1 VSRVALK
8 VLSDSSPALNAPQF
22 IRGEGIHLIRDDG
35 AVFVDAASG
44 TFNLPLGY
52 NHPEIVEAVVE
63 QVRRYSHL
71 SSTIR
76 TDRGPNALDE
86 LIEQAPSNIQAGWFR
101 DLTGSTANECAV
113 KIAQKSSGKTD
124 ILSLFL
130 SHHGQ
135 TQFTTAIS
143 GNSFRRKQFP
153 DALSPHSI
161 KMPAPYCHRCFFNAT
176 PSSCGMMCVEKIGDF
191 LEHASSGSVACMIV
205 EPILGNGGNIV
216 PPPGYFQAISKLCA
230 ENDILM
236 IADEV
241 QTGMGRT
248 GHLFASEAFDWK
260 PNIITLAKG
269 LGGIGIPVAAV
280 LYEARLDV
288 LDSHDHSFTS
298 GANPVA
304 LAAMTATLKVLRSG
318 EVLADVRRNGVKLG
332 ALLGALKEK
341 HRSIGDVRGLGY
353 MWGLEIDKP
362 DGSPDVSRTEAIIK
376 AAAASHNLI
385 LRGSRYGFGNVV
397 KVRPPLI
404 ATEGDLETIVT
415 RLSRAIT
422 DVERAG

>member
-1 VSRVALK
+1 
-8 VLSDSSPALNAPQF
+8 
-22 IRGEGIHLIRDDG
+22 
-35 AVFVDAASG
+35 
-44 TFNLPLGY
+44 
-52 NHPEIVEAVVE
+52 
-63 QVRRYSHL
+63 
-71 SSTIR
+71 
-76 TDRGPNALDE
+76 
-86 LIEQAPSNIQAGWFR
+86 
-101 DLTGSTANECAV
+101 
-113 KIAQKSSGKTD
+113 
-124 ILSLFL
+124 
-130 SHHGQ
+130 
-135 TQFTTAIS
+135 
-143 GNSFRRKQFP
+143 
-153 DALSPHSI
+153 
-161 KMPAPYCHRCFFNAT
+161 
-176 PSSCGMMCVEKIGDF
+176 MMCVEKIGDF